1 MHPFLYTL
9 GLVIE
14 GKHSFL
20 YDGLFSTKPPP
31 STTRFPLWSVSDV
44 LFYLVKGP
52 CEPLEEATWPL
63 LTMKEFFLVML
74 VSGRSFSVVAIYP
87 GSMSVGRIQ
96 SF

>member
-20 YDGLFSTKPPP
+20 YDGFLSSKPPA
-31 STTRFPLWSVSDV
+31 RFPLWSVSDV
-44 LFYLVKGP
+44 LFFLVKGP
-52 CEPLEEATWPL
+52 GEPLEEATWPL

-74 VSGRSFSVVAIYP
+74 VSGRSLAL
-87 GSMSVGRIQ
+87 
-96 SF
+96 